1 MEVYSRDDENLV
13 LTDSEKIEWL
23 AGSSLENLFYR
34 VFDEAGREVPLTAEI
49 ASKIKVCLD
58 HKMQS
63 CSVLSY
69 YADKG
74 FVHVRAVSRMI
85 GSLSSLLTVPCPLF
99 KVNWTRDVDLT
110 DLAQGMLP
118 EIQVPTQVQEE
129 RFYQVSYDGQSVSV
143 SFSIV

>member
-1 MEVYSRDDENLV
+1 MEVYSQDDENLV
-13 LTDSEKIEWL
+13 LTDNEKIEWL
-23 AGSSLENLFYR
+23 AGALLENLFYR
-34 VFDEAGREVPLTAEI
+34 LFDEAGREVPLTAEI

-58 HKMQS
+58 RKMQS

-69 YADKG
+69 YADEG
-74 FVHVRAVSRMI
+74 FVHVGAVSRMI

-143 SFSIV
+143 SFTIV